1 MSRKGAKTQRSQEKQ
16 KIDQS
21 SESGAGVPLTL
32 FLASLRLGAFA

>member
-21 SESGAGVPLTL
+21 SESGAGVPPL
-32 FLASLRLGAFA
+32 FRAI